1 MIFSSM
7 VAQHLPVARG
17 WMWHAE
23 QHIQREERE
32 NRSARLTR
40 IGSERR
46 LGQSLALPA

>member
-1 MIFSSM
+1 M